1 MENMQNKKEIFK
13 IIHEAVKLTPKVI
26 SYFDET
32 ESHKIDIYI
41 GENRPDVGL
50 TTYSTIG
57 LSEYP
62 IEIVDRQGREIRVE
76 FIGMCT
82 SEFTSFPNILA
93 SCAFNII
100 KDHYSYTPGMVNMN
114 VIDDY
119 YKNLEMRHIYY
130 TIPSYWEDLQ
140 GHLIDGHIVNWLF
153 AIPISDNELD
163 YLNENGVDAGFIKAG
178 ELIVGDELLD
188 VNGNVL
194 LVENFDVELTD
205 EPVKVY
211 NFEVEDF
218 HTYHV
223 CTLGVLVHNAG
234 KNYASLEPDKY
245 TELTQSEVKDILK
258 ERGLDEQAAQNLID
272 SFDGPIYKREGF
284 EGEAFTI
291 TESNAGEASGVFVTR
306 ESAGITPT
314 ERINNLALPP
324 NNTAMAESTVQL
336 TRSQIL
342 LEGKVA
348 AQPDWAVIA
357 DDGIPRSGG
366 GWQVVTDGGKYNG
379 AIER

>member
-13 IIHEAVKLTPKVI
+13 IIHEAVRLTPKVI
-26 SYFDET
+26 SYSDET

-62 IEIVDRQGREIRVE
+62 IEIVDRQGREIRVD

-163 YLNENGVDAGFIKAG
+163 YLNENGVDAF
-178 ELIVGDELLD
+178 EDLL
-188 VNGNVL
+188 
-194 LVENFDVELTD
+194 
-205 EPVKVY
+205 
-211 NFEVEDF
+211 
-218 HTYHV
+218 
-223 CTLGVLVHNAG
+223 
-234 KNYASLEPDKY
+234 
-245 TELTQSEVKDILK
+245 
-258 ERGLDEQAAQNLID
+258 
-272 SFDGPIYKREGF
+272 
-284 EGEAFTI
+284 
-291 TESNAGEASGVFVTR
+291 ESND
-306 ESAGITPT
+306 T
-314 ERINNLALPP
+314 EVYDLYR
-324 NNTAMAESTVQL
+324 
-336 TRSQIL
+336 RSI
-342 LEGKVA
+342 
-348 AQPDWAVIA
+348 I
-357 DDGIPRSGG
+357 
-366 GWQVVTDGGKYNG
+366 
-379 AIER
+379 